1 MKLNAPK
8 QMTWL
13 IAVIIGVLGI
23 LLSFGIFNDV
33 PVIKELAR
41 YSFWLVTAGF
51 GLLTLGTFLKGL

>member
-1 MKLNAPK
+1 
-8 QMTWL
+8 MTWL

-23 LLSFGIFNDV
+23 LLYLGILNDV
-33 PVIKELAR
+33 PVLKELVK